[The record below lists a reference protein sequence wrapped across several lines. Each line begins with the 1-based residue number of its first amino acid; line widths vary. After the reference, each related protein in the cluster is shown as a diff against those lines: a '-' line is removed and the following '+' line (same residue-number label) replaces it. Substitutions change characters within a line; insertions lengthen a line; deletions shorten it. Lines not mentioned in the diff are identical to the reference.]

1 MSNITLA
8 FLARFLG
15 LSTQAGLI
23 GYIDKRDSDL
33 IEAYIGALTL
43 KAGSNSKLASNII
56 IEFVHRTLGGLFR
69 KLIQNRNFFSHPH
82 LSIDR
87 KIEYH
92 ITLINYFYSVDD
104 SFIMDFELYVINTEV
119 DGAGFPLACLLLE
132 HNGKCD
138 NGIRTG

>member
-104 SFIMDFELYVINTEV
+104 SFVWYSGQF
-119 DGAGFPLACLLLE
+119 
-132 HNGKCD
+132 
-138 NGIRTG
+138 